1 MVRVTVVVRAM
12 PHVTASTDIDVPR
25 DELWDFVNDFD
36 RMTDWV
42 TFAEELRYLSPGEVG
57 EGTVYREYGGV
68 GPISSESEWEI
79 TAFEPPS
86 RQVHV
91 GDLGIMRPE
100 LIMTFEERDGGTRF
114 TQELA
119 FRALPAV
126 RPLGWLLEKLFIE
139 RSMRSGLQETQ
150 RNLKRLAETEL
161 SGREA

>member
-1 MVRVTVVVRAM
+1 MAEVTVVVCAM

-36 RMTDWV
+36 RMTDW
-42 TFAEELRYLSPGEVG
+42 
-57 EGTVYREYGGV
+57 
-68 GPISSESEWEI
+68 
-79 TAFEPPS
+79 
-86 RQVHV
+86 
-91 GDLGIMRPE
+91 
-100 LIMTFEERDGGTRF
+100 MTFEERDGGTRF
-114 TQELA
+114 TQELE

-139 RSMRSGLQETQ
+139 RAMRSGLQETQ